1 MGIIMKSVLKLTF
14 LLIFSYSSFS
24 QNDGK
29 EKLNLVFYDNCSNKI
44 IEPEFEI
51 ESLPEINYKAIT
63 IFVNR
68 GNLIG
73 EYSIILEKKKD
84 TIRIPKILFSFGNE
98 LHSKR
103 WNYMNCEK
111 VCDGTETDFNSNGNK
126 RFEGIFKNGKPIE
139 IINYRQNGELL
150 TQTFYENLT
159 LNYKRV
165 NYFNENGELTY
176 YEIYKNKKRK
186 TTIKTF
192 DKKGKLI
199 NRTIEKKHIEKTKW
213 N

>member
-1 MGIIMKSVLKLTF
+1 MKSVLKLTF